1 MSALKTLITGPDEV
15 KVGAKTKEAFK
26 NPFLQQGMG
35 QINKEKQGLGQ
46 SYLDQSQQDEF
57 RQGQQGLISQLQARA
72 AGTAGPSLAEQQLQQ
87 GQEANIKAQLS
98 RAASQRGGYN
108 PLAARQTA
116 QDIAMGGQQVNQQAA
131 LLRSQ
136 EQQQAEQALAGALQA
151 GRQQDIGV
159 QQLSV
164 QEQQARD
171 QLIQQYVAMGLSLQ
185 QAQFQANQDF
195 QKLRVGVGQQNAAAQ
210 QQHASGL
217 LSGIAG
223 VGAGLASGGFFNKKQ
238 STPTPGSGG

>member
-1 MSALKTLITGPDEV
+1 MSAIKTLVMGPDKV
-15 KVGAKTKEAFK
+15 KVGAKTKEAFS
-26 NPFLQQGMG
+26 NPFLSQGMG
-35 QINKEKQGLGQ
+35 QIEKEKKGLGQ
-46 SYLDQSQQDEF
+46 SYLDQGPQDEF
-57 RQGQQGLISQLQARA
+57 RAGQQGLVSQLQARA
-72 AGTAGPSLAEQQLQQ
+72 AGTAGPSLAEQQLMQ
-87 GQEANIKAQLS
+87 GQEANRMAQLS
-98 RAASQRGGYN
+98 QAASQRGGYN

-116 QDIAMGGQQVNQQAA
+116 QNIAMGNQQVGQQAA

-171 QLIQQYVAMGLSLQ
+171 QLTQQYLAMGLSLQ

-195 QKLRVGVGQQNAAAQ
+195 QKLRVGVGQQNAAAN
-210 QQHASGL
+210 SL
-217 LSGIAG
+217 
-223 VGAGLASGGFFNKKQ
+223 
-238 STPTPGSGG
+238 